1 MQDNFFVFRDN
12 NIALREECKNY
23 GDQNVKFSVGSVKIT
38 DNNIINN
45 IEDKKRRVCEIF
57 RFL

>member
-1 MQDNFFVFRDN
+1 MQDNFFVLRDN

-23 GDQNVKFSVGSVKIT
+23 GDQNVKISVGSVKIT

-57 RFL
+57 